1 MSQEVSIF
9 RIFSNGVR
17 YRFLDFTTVTYM
29 SVMESRALVFVATAY
44 AIHAY
49 RLTSTHSKTY
59 VATLWTALHDPS
71 RVYTCVTGSCGEVAG
86 LAAGDSGQL
95 FYLLRSENGT
105 TQLYTYNIDQDSGV
119 LLATAESF
127 PS

>member
-1 MSQEVSIF
+1 MLSNLSTYHFSRLDPQQLPGAAAAAAIAYDNSTRSLYSAMSQEVSIF

-17 YRFLDFTTVTYM
+17 YRFLDFATVTYM

-59 VATLWTALHDPS
+59 VATVVQRYIRILG
-71 RVYTCVTGSCGEVAG
+71 YTPA
-86 LAAGDSGQL
+86 
-95 FYLLRSENGT
+95 
-105 TQLYTYNIDQDSGV
+105 
-119 LLATAESF
+119 
-127 PS
+127 